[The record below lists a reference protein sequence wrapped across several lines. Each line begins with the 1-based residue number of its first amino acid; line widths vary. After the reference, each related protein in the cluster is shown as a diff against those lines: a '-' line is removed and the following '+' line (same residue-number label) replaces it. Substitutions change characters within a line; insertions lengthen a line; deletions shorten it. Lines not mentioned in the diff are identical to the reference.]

1 MYILILIVFIAELI
15 IAFSLINLIVKADKK
30 VCELNSYV
38 EAFNP
43 LAETF
48 LQYFRCLVSN
58 FHNSFEKIFNI
69 IKKKQKHMLSKTL
82 IIIAVY
88 GILLLFK
95 IKPKKAAKIYRLAG
109 AIQDIVLELA
119 I

>member
-30 VCELNSYV
+30 VCELNNYV

-58 FHNSFEKIFNI
+58 FHNSFEKVFRVIR
-69 IKKKQKHMLSKTL
+69 KKQEHFLSKTL
-82 IIIAVY
+82 IIVAIY
-88 GILLLFK
+88 SILFLFK
-95 IKPKKAAKIYRLAG
+95 IKPKKASRIYKLAG

>member
-1 MYILILIVFIAELI
+1 MYTLILIVFIAELI
-15 IAFSLINLIVKADKK
+15 IAFSLINLIIKADKK

-58 FHNSFEKIFNI
+58 FHKSFGKVFNYV
-69 IKKKQKHMLSKTL
+69 KKKQEQTFSKIL
-82 IIIAVY
+82 IIVAVY
-88 GILLLFK
+88 GVLLLFK
-95 IKPKKAAKIYRLAG
+95 IKPRRASKIYKLVG
-109 AIQDIVLELA
+109 AIQDIVFELA

>member
-15 IAFSLINLIVKADKK
+15 IAFTLINLIVKADKK

-48 LQYFRCLVSN
+48 LQYVRCLVSN
-58 FHNSFEKIFNI
+58 FHKSFEKIFTV
-69 IKKKQKHMLSKTL
+69 IKKKQEHILSKTL
-82 IIIAVY
+82 IIITIY
-88 GILLLFK
+88 GILILFK
-95 IKPKKAAKIYRLAG
+95 IKPKKASKIYRLAG
-109 AIQDIVLELA
+109 AIQDIMLELA